1 MTQRITVSLPD
12 DLAER
17 LAREG
22 NASAY
27 VAAALRDRLE
37 REQTRRLLTEHGFPA
52 ITDAG
57 LARARERRL
66 AVAARMTPERYAAL
80 RDLGREG

>member
-12 DLAER
+12 DIAEH

-22 NASAY
+22 NVSAY
-27 VAAALRDRLE
+27 VTTALRQRIE
-37 REQTRRLLTEHGFPA
+37 REQTRRLLAEHGFPP
-52 ITDAG
+52 ITDEG
-57 LARARERRL
+57 IERARQRRL

>member
-17 LAREG
+17 LAQEG

-27 VAAALRDRLE
+27 VAAALRARLE
-37 REQTRRLLTEHGFPA
+37 REQTWRLLAEHGFPPLTEEG
-52 ITDAG
+52 I
-57 LARARERRL
+57 ARARDRRR
-66 AVAARMTPERYAAL
+66 AVAAKMTPEQYAAL
-80 RDLGREG
+80 RELGRDA